1 MRKFLSF
8 IALLS
13 ITFAYGGAQLALAK
27 PPFYQQRNLI
37 SDNKALI
44 PAEQEDAQV
53 VNAWGLAASGSSPW
67 WIANNGTD
75 SSSLFNHSRRSPD
88 RHRLQQ

>member
-13 ITFAYGGAQLALAK
+13 IAFALSGTQLALAQ

-37 SDNKALI
+37 SDDTTLI
-44 PAEQEDAQV
+44 PAEHQDTHAN
-53 VNAWGLAASGSSPW
+53 NAW
-67 WIANNGTD
+67 
-75 SSSLFNHSRRSPD
+75 
-88 RHRLQQ
+88 